1 MAPTVAPKAACTDGA
16 RHGTTRRAARVAVCP
31 LVPCRGQGRSAM
43 AGGTRHIG
51 FYYAATRAR
60 MTPAVAA
67 KDACTRG
74 AMGTT
79 VRCPP
84 VVPGPLARGSHCPP
98 CPRPWKPPWFP
109 MLAGGPQFASSP
121 FDTSE
126 IAAAS
131 LRHLQP
137 ISCSGSSCQ
146 HVLLEDTTREREM
159 VSWSNSTD
167 TQRRWQA
174 TQAPTNSQT

>member
-1 MAPTVAPKAACTDGA
+1 MAPTVAPKASCIIRAWNN
-16 RHGTTRRAARVAVCP
+16 TTRHAARVTVCP

-109 MLAGGPQFASSP
+109 MLAGGPQFRPSP
-121 FDTSE
+121 FDTSAFAVFTE
-126 IAAAS
+126 NS
-131 LRHLQP
+131 KCPNVRFWGNFGRFCGG
-137 ISCSGSSCQ
+137 ISCRLQGSTSCNRSHPATAR
-146 HVLLEDTTREREM
+146 HV
-159 VSWSNSTD
+159 
-167 TQRRWQA
+167 
-174 TQAPTNSQT
+174 

>member
-1 MAPTVAPKAACTDGA
+1 MAPTVAPKAACIIRA
-16 RHGTTRRAARVAVCP
+16 WNNTTRHAARVTVCP
-31 LVPCRGQGRSAM
+31 LVPCRDQGRSAM

-60 MTPAVAA
+60 MTLAVAA
-67 KDACTRG
+67 KDACTVP
-74 AMGTT
+74 AWWTT

-121 FDTSE
+121 FDTSGLDRISE
-126 IAAAS
+126 IVRFFVLS
-131 LRHLQP
+131 GLRSVILAIP
-137 ISCSGSSCQ
+137 EKMSAGREYTWRPYSWLR
-146 HVLLEDTTREREM
+146 VLFTF
-159 VSWSNSTD
+159 
-167 TQRRWQA
+167 RWK
-174 TQAPTNSQT
+174 

>member
-1 MAPTVAPKAACTDGA
+1 MAPTVAPKAACIIRA
-16 RHGTTRRAARVAVCP
+16 WNNTTRHAARVTVCP
-31 LVPCRGQGRSAM
+31 LVPCRDQGRSAM

-60 MTPAVAA
+60 MTLAVAA
-67 KDACTRG
+67 KDACTVP
-74 AMGTT
+74 AWWTT

-121 FDTSE
+121 FDTSAFGVMGLFFCE
-126 IAAAS
+126 CLHTLGLPQESICCKKCWYRRSFRFLTLPA
-131 LRHLQP
+131 
-137 ISCSGSSCQ
+137 
-146 HVLLEDTTREREM
+146 
-159 VSWSNSTD
+159 VS
-167 TQRRWQA
+167 
-174 TQAPTNSQT
+174 

>member
-1 MAPTVAPKAACTDGA
+1 MAPTVAPKAACIIRA
-16 RHGTTRRAARVAVCP
+16 WNNTTRHAARVTVCP
-31 LVPCRGQGRSAM
+31 LVPCRDQGRSAM
-43 AGGTRHIG
+43 AGGIRHIG

-60 MTPAVAA
+60 MTLAVAA
-67 KDACTRG
+67 KDACTVP
-74 AMGTT
+74 AWWTT

-126 IAAAS
+126 
-131 LRHLQP
+131 LQTP
-137 ISCSGSSCQ
+137 PLHHKGKNIGPS
-146 HVLLEDTTREREM
+146 
-159 VSWSNSTD
+159 
-167 TQRRWQA
+167 RRIRYVCVRKGFCKR
-174 TQAPTNSQT
+174 

>member
-1 MAPTVAPKAACTDGA
+1 MPDGALDSIGARKRRQTEAGHTGTSYAAPRARMAPTVAPKAACTDGA

-31 LVPCRGQGRSAM
+31 LVPCRGQGMSAM

-109 MLAGGPQFASSP
+109 MLAGGPQFRSSP
-121 FDTSE
+121 VPTSGFV
-126 IAAAS
+126 AS
-131 LRHLQP
+131 KVIERVLAFLRLHLR
-137 ISCSGSSCQ
+137 SK
-146 HVLLEDTTREREM
+146 L
-159 VSWSNSTD
+159 
-167 TQRRWQA
+167 
-174 TQAPTNSQT
+174 